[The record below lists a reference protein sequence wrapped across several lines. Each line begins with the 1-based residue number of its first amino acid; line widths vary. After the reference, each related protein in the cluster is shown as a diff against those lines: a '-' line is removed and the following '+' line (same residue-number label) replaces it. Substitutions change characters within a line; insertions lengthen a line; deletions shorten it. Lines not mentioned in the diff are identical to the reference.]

1 MKTRTIVALVLSL
14 FISSAA
20 PRATA
25 ALEPSQVREALP
37 KKTESYLKEGV
48 ITGGDREVHSGIV
61 KDVRRATNGGFER
74 VVIDLDAE
82 KAPYYQAAIDP
93 TSRRILVTIFGSPKL
108 AINAKKIVD
117 QFRASPLVGRVEFFP
132 LVEEDSWTFALY
144 LKAAVPVEVFELT
157 APTRIIFDLKAG
169 AALLGELAPKGEA
182 AMPKKTAARPAAPRA
197 KPVTK
202 AKPRPTPIRMAPDDG
217 SFEGNGAASHSEDIP
232 E

>member
-1 MKTRTIVALVLSL
+1 MKTRMIPALILSL
-14 FISSAA
+14 FISFAA
-20 PRATA
+20 SRASA
-25 ALEPSQVREALP
+25 ALEPSQVRAALP
-37 KKTESYLKEGV
+37 KKTESYLRDGV
-48 ITGGDREVHSGIV
+48 ITGGDREIHSGIV

-74 VVIDLDAE
+74 IVIDLDAE

-117 QFRASPLVGRVEFFP
+117 QFRASPLVARVEFFP

-169 AALLGELAPKGEA
+169 AALIGELAPKGEA
-182 AMPKKTAARPAAPRA
+182 PMKKTTARAAVSHAKPARKARP
-197 KPVTK
+197 KP
-202 AKPRPTPIRMAPDDG
+202 KPIQVVPDDG
-217 SFEGNGAASHSEDIP
+217 VYEGNGAASHSEDIP